1 EVTCAELWYN
11 ELRLSKLDEKGG
23 MAALGRVNINLADLG
38 NVNFTGSMRTRG
50 FGTLEQRVNERS
62 REDFKQYDISTNIDL
77 GKLLPKDAALT
88 IPVYAGI
95 SKTISTPEYD
105 PYDLDIK
112 LEDKMRDAPSSMKDS
127 IRNDAVDE
135 RTIKTLNF
143 TSVKRTKPFGEKPQ
157 LWDLSNIDINYNY
170 THDRRTNPIIEY
182 DDVKR
187 TRAAIGYNFSP
198 QPTYIEPFKKLIKSK
213 SAWFALIRDFNFNLK
228 PSLISVRADVLRHF
242 GVLRNRN
249 VGIPKKLP
257 ENFDKFFLFDRY
269 YSLRWDL
276 TRSLNLDFN
285 AVNNARV
292 DEPYGRLDTKEK
304 LDSVKKNFWKGG
316 RNTHYHHDIALGYTL
331 PTAKIPLLDWT
342 QVRANYTVKYDWLA
356 GSLLAR
362 ELGNTLFTGQTRNA
376 TADLDFDR
384 LYNKWRFLQ
393 AINNDGP
400 PPPKQQPQKGD
411 TTAKQKR
418 APGGPIYIS
427 PVPKFFLR
435 MLTSVK
441 RIGIQYTE
449 DMGTL
454 LPGYMDSTRILGMN
468 PRSGNPGLKYILGY
482 QPDTTDINNLAAKG
496 ILSGDSLFNALIQQR
511 YSQTLSM
518 TAQVSPIR
526 DLNIDITLN
535 KTFTKDY
542 SEL

>member
-1 EVTCAELWYN
+1 TTVDILAVNIEENDRRQPIRYMQPPGIERQQQISNNNVQLLLNEQSLSLKVCNLFKTEARGVFKSMNLDLRQYGKLSMFIHAESSTTPGTDLDNGDLNAVVRIGNDYTTNYYEIRIPLKITPWGASDSLAVWPAANNLDFDLSMLTNLKSRRNRSGSSPSQYYSEQIDGRQYAIIGNPNLGEVRGMFLGVENARREVTCAELWYN

-228 PSLISVRADVLRHF
+228 PSLISVRAD
-242 GVLRNRN
+242 
-249 VGIPKKLP
+249 
-257 ENFDKFFLFDRY
+257 
-269 YSLRWDL
+269 
-276 TRSLNLDFN
+276 
-285 AVNNARV
+285 
-292 DEPYGRLDTKEK
+292 
-304 LDSVKKNFWKGG
+304 
-316 RNTHYHHDIALGYTL
+316 
-331 PTAKIPLLDWT
+331 
-342 QVRANYTVKYDWLA
+342 
-356 GSLLAR
+356 
-362 ELGNTLFTGQTRNA
+362 
-376 TADLDFDR
+376 
-384 LYNKWRFLQ
+384 
-393 AINNDGP
+393 
-400 PPPKQQPQKGD
+400 
-411 TTAKQKR
+411 
-418 APGGPIYIS
+418 
-427 PVPKFFLR
+427 
-435 MLTSVK
+435 
-441 RIGIQYTE
+441 
-449 DMGTL
+449 
-454 LPGYMDSTRILGMN
+454 
-468 PRSGNPGLKYILGY
+468 
-482 QPDTTDINNLAAKG
+482 
-496 ILSGDSLFNALIQQR
+496 
-511 YSQTLSM
+511 
-518 TAQVSPIR
+518 
-526 DLNIDITLN
+526 
-535 KTFTKDY
+535 
-542 SEL
+542 